1 MIHPYQRFRDFAVS
15 RKQSGDAKPQEA
27 AMMLLRVDEVF
38 REMRVDLELD
48 NDGLD
53 CGALIRLFL
62 SDPETLDQESSS
74 S

>member
-1 MIHPYQRFRDFAVS
+1 
-15 RKQSGDAKPQEA
+15 
-27 AMMLLRVDEVF
+27 MMLLRVDEVF